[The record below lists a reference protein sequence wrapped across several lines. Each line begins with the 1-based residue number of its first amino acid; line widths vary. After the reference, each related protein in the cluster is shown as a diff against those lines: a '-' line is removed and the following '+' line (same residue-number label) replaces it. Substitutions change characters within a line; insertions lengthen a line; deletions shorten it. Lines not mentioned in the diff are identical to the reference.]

1 MDRESRKGEE
11 VERREEEDGEE
22 RSGRGRREGEGE
34 EQGREGDRGR
44 EERGATGEKERKR
57 HRFVY
62 KLFMDYTTLHVF
74 PYMQQL
80 MFCEHYAHKKEK

>member
-1 MDRESRKGEE
+1 MEKKE
-11 VERREEEDGEE
+11 VEEEEEK
-22 RSGRGRREGEGE
+22 
-34 EQGREGDRGR
+34 GREKNKEEGGRGR
-44 EERGATGEKERKR
+44 EERGATGEEERKR